1 MLVVSYTV
9 SVYSGLLAFRLVIPI
24 ATVGMEIKSVKDPV
38 RKCFALLGSAYRNDN
53 KKNRQ

>member
-1 MLVVSYTV
+1 MLVVSYTA

-53 KKNRQ
+53 KKNTQ